1 VRHGSTEHLEN
12 KNRINR
18 ATFIFSFVA
27 ATILQIILIGGLSLS
42 VGGDTSQDTG
52 IAGLIVGVVFLVLVA
67 YQLRLYRKRLHDR
80 NSSGWW
86 ALALYVPLLNIFV
99 IIEAWF
105 LKGDE
110 ADNKYGKPPKNIYIS
125 EF

>member
-1 VRHGSTEHLEN
+1 MRHGSTEHLEN